1 MICKNCASKTS
12 SNFCADCG
20 QRTSVDKINFRYF
33 QDAISNNI
41 LQINK
46 GLFFTVKEL
55 FTRPGYSIKEY
66 IEGKRKLHFNPLS
79 YVLVF
84 STIYFLFSKFIG
96 NATII
101 NDFMEGFYGADGIG
115 LEGERETSII
125 TMLMDNYAYTTLL
138 LIPLYALSSY
148 IIFRKE
154 GYNYFEHLVLNCF
167 ITGHQ
172 AIFYSLAALIPVG
185 NVHEIGVA
193 IAVLCSVIFT
203 FCVFWQLFKQKGIL
217 GVIIR
222 TFLTYLLS
230 LIFLGITL
238 GLIAGISESLG

>member
-1 MICKNCASKTS
+1 VPARQALIFVPIVDNAPVLTKSILDIFKMPFPIIYSRLTRVYFLQLKNCLRDQAIALKSTSKVSAS
-12 SNFCADCG
+12 C
-20 QRTSVDKINFRYF
+20 I
-33 QDAISNNI
+33 
-41 LQINK
+41 
-46 GLFFTVKEL
+46 
-55 FTRPGYSIKEY
+55 
-66 IEGKRKLHFNPLS
+66 
-79 YVLVF
+79 
-84 STIYFLFSKFIG
+84 
-96 NATII
+96 II